1 MLGEGQPLYA
11 SGIPTISS
19 CPIPD
24 YLCQVLPG
32 GGLDRLDPDY
42 AFQQV
47 ETFARTVDLL
57 DRMPRGEIGIV
68 PFNLSTVIGDLL

>member
-1 MLGEGQPLYA
+1 M
-11 SGIPTISS
+11 
-19 CPIPD
+19 
-24 YLCQVLPG
+24 
-32 GGLDRLDPDY
+32 DRLDPDY